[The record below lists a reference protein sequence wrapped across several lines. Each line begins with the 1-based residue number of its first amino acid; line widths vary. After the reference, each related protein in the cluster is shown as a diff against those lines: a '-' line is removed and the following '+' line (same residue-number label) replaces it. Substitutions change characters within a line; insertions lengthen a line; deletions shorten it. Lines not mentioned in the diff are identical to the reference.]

1 MTPPSALG
9 MEIVYEQ
16 AQRLGLHLTDA
27 QLSQFAAYTRFLAD
41 GNTRANLTSVTDP
54 AEVQVRH
61 FLDSLT
67 AVLALPH
74 WPDGATVVDIGAGA
88 GFPGVPLKIVFP
100 GLRLTLAE
108 SVGKKTQFL
117 HHLIQHLELPDV
129 EVLTIRA
136 EELGQTS
143 GYRGH
148 FDVALARGV
157 ARMSVLI
164 EYGLPLCKTGG
175 HLLAWKGKDGP
186 AEARD
191 ARNALLEL
199 GGAIGGVH
207 SVDALSPPLPPDRWL
222 VSVEKVRPTPKD
234 YPRRVGLPAKQP
246 L

>member
-1 MTPPSALG
+1 

-27 QLSQFAAYTRFLAD
+27 QLSQFAEYTRLLAD

-74 WPDGATVVDIGAGA
+74 WPDGARVVDIGAGA

-117 HHLIQHLELPDV
+117 Q
-129 EVLTIRA
+129 
-136 EELGQTS
+136 
-143 GYRGH
+143 
-148 FDVALARGV
+148 
-157 ARMSVLI
+157 
-164 EYGLPLCKTGG
+164 
-175 HLLAWKGKDGP
+175 P
-186 AEARD
+186 ADSA
-191 ARNALLEL
+191 
-199 GGAIGGVH
+199 
-207 SVDALSPPLPPDRWL
+207 S
-222 VSVEKVRPTPKD
+222 
-234 YPRRVGLPAKQP
+234 
-246 L
+246 